1 MTPTAFHGGVHRQ
14 AWVVAFLTSMALS
27 SALAAQETLPSTAP
41 TLAAPSAPRLPLVA
55 ALQLVS
61 ENPSPGVLPV
71 RPPVSRAVPNG
82 GAESKAG
89 ERPESEQEGER
100 ERGEGEEER
109 DVIET
114 DRDSFTPAT
123 TTAGKGRLIVESAYS
138 FLDNR
143 GVKETHSF
151 PELLLRYGLTERL
164 ELRLGGNYEVGGA
177 ASEISGIDLGTDLP
191 RAKRL
196 ERESNLNY
204 GAKLQVT
211 RQVEWVPT
219 SALNLQAFTPT
230 SGKAT
235 DTQFV
240 GTYVFGWELP
250 HRWKLDA
257 AMRYATGSE
266 GEDHFSEWAP
276 SVVLKVPLGEQ
287 INVHAEYFGILSTG
301 KAEEFTHHFFSPG
314 IHYLIT
320 PNLEVGVRVGWGLN
334 DQSPRFFANAGF
346 GWRF

>member
-1 MTPTAFHGGVHRQ
+1 
-14 AWVVAFLTSMALS
+14 MA
-27 SALAAQETLPSTAP
+27 
-41 TLAAPSAPRLPLVA
+41 
-55 ALQLVS
+55 
-61 ENPSPGVLPV
+61 
-71 RPPVSRAVPNG
+71 
-82 GAESKAG
+82 
-89 ERPESEQEGER
+89 ERPEKHPEGER
-100 ERGEGEEER
+100 EREEGEEER

-123 TTAGKGRLIVESAYS
+123 TTAGRGRLIVESAYS
-138 FLDNR
+138 FIDNR
-143 GVKETHSF
+143 GIKETHSF

-164 ELRLGGNYEVGGA
+164 ELRLGWNYEVGGA
-177 ASEISGIDLGTDLP
+177 GSDVSGGGVGEDLFFGSGL
-191 RAKRL
+191 K
-196 ERESNLNY
+196 RESNLAY

-211 RQVEWVPT
+211 KQDEWVPI
-219 SALNLQAFTPT
+219 SALILQAFTPT

-257 AMRYATGSE
+257 AIRYGTGSE
-266 GEDHFSEWAP
+266 GEDHFNEWAP

-287 INVHAEYFGILSTG
+287 INVHAEYFGIISTG

-334 DQSPRFFANAGF
+334 DQSARFFSNAGL